1 MNRKESEVALLT
13 LLRREL
19 KTRQLV
25 VSLRRVDE
33 VRVDTEAL
41 LPKLLNPP
49 GAIILDGVAKPD
61 LPSVVQVASGS
72 TNPGAGSSFKA
83 DDPMTSQGDGPG
95 SPREQFHDILDH
107 LRQRKARRPGLRLL
121 QMANEADKECRTRFP
136 FTSLL
141 KNVTADPKHGLPT
154 PEVIDIYRKGSRVV
168 REEHLLKLSPPGR
181 AKLARLEKNMLRM
194 HPAEAKGATVS
205 FDNSDFVEVSSE
217 ESDTTVEDDDTANS
231 GDSDPTVEDDDAIDD
246 AAAGEPE
253 PIILH

>member
-1 MNRKESEVALLT
+1 MNRQESEVALLT
-13 LLRREL
+13 LLRKEL
-19 KTRQLV
+19 KTRKLV

-49 GAIILDGVAKPD
+49 GVIILDGVAKPD
-61 LPSVVQVASGS
+61 LPAVVQVASGS
-72 TNPGAGSSFKA
+72 TNPGTGSSFKA
-83 DDPMTSQGDGPG
+83 DYPMTSQGDGSG
-95 SPREQFHDILDH
+95 SQQFHDILDH

-136 FTSLL
+136 FTSLM

-154 PEVIDIYRKGSRVV
+154 PEVIDIYLKGSRVV

-217 ESDTTVEDDDTANS
+217 ESDTTVEGDDTAIS

-246 AAAGEPE
+246 DAAGAPE